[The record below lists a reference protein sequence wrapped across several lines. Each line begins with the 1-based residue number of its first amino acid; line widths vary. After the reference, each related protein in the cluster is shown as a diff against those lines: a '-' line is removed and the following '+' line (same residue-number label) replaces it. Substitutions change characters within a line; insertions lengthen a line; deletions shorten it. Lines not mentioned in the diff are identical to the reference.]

1 MPHLLGEPGM
11 EIGRWCILLRESAME
26 IGAPSRRRGRWL
38 VEGEG
43 VRRAAMAE
51 VVVVAR
57 DELGGAGVEPGG
69 G

>member
-1 MPHLLGEPGM
+1 M
-11 EIGRWCILLRESAME
+11 EIGRWRILLRESAME

-43 VRRAAMAE
+43 VRRRGRRAAMAE